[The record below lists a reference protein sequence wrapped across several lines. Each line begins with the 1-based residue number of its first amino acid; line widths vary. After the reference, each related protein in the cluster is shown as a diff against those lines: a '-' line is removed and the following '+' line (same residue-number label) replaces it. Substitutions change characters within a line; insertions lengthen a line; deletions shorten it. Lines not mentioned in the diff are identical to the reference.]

1 MSQLNEILAT
11 LRKKNNLTQEELGA
25 KLGVS
30 AQSISKWE
38 NSVSMPDIC
47 LLPMIAETL
56 GVSIDELF
64 GISNSHTINN
74 ANDLP
79 KKMHEEIFERINH
92 WFDKADAKEAYKK
105 FAEKHD
111 NVASVFFTKDGA
123 VFENK
128 SIGVI
133 FTKAPTE
140 AIKLINDDGAK
151 EFLSILSDP
160 SVFATIEH
168 LATSKQYATVA
179 SIANKCALSEKD
191 VRSALEKLKRY
202 QLVNHQCINL
212 EDETVDIWRIQRTHA
227 LLFIYTILELAKQ
240 ASIPADNYFYYRGDG
255 HWCY

>member
-64 GISNSHTINN
+64 GINNSHSINN
-74 ANDLP
+74 ADDLP
-79 KKMHEEIFERINH
+79 KEMHEEIFERINH
-92 WFDKADAKEAYKK
+92 WFDTADAKEAYKK

-123 VFENK
+123 IFENK
-128 SIGVI
+128 NIGVI
-133 FTKAPTE
+133 FPKAPTE
-140 AIKLINDDGAK
+140 AIKLLNDDGAK
-151 EFLSILSDP
+151 EFLSVLSDP
-160 SVFATIEH
+160 GVFATIEH

-202 QLVNHQCINL
+202 QFVNHQCINL